1 MNRLIVAISIWSL
14 VILLLPKVTLAIL
27 PPDLIVSI
35 GSQFIQLI
43 AIIGFFS
50 AALLS
55 TILLFYRQFLQIV
68 YRFRYSILIILPAIL
83 LTIGAHFAI
92 NKIQTQS
99 NNTLQ
104 IIKAAD
110 EKINRLQQVV
120 SNSYSLKQLQDYV
133 SNCDQATGTIA
144 ISLQSS
150 CTPGHL
156 FLSDTITVFGQTP
169 TGQIVIEIDANRLEK
184 VAGVFSQYFFL
195 NAFIDGV
202 DHTDYVNIIATT
214 SKIQTS
220 GFLKEFTKVS
230 AKDQSTRAAFSITV
244 EIARKTYTI
253 EIPEVTGDFITR
265 DTPDYTRIQ
274 SPAEA
279 TITVDAVSYKANAL
293 VEAVYSDDYTKKI
306 FFPDRDNQKV
316 TTSQFVLWDSLEN
329 FYLFDDTKTDSFA
342 PQYAPHTWL
351 LYKEAENKILKKAFT
366 GSYKQTVAVLGSRE
380 WTINFSEFNGAQ
392 VSLTELA
399 TFKDTG
405 GRSRFL
411 VSGTVVDA
419 QGSRNIDGV
428 VHVID

>member
-1 MNRLIVAISIWSL
+1 M
-14 VILLLPKVTLAIL
+14 
-27 PPDLIVSI
+27 
-35 GSQFIQLI
+35 
-43 AIIGFFS
+43 
-50 AALLS
+50 
-55 TILLFYRQFLQIV
+55 
-68 YRFRYSILIILPAIL
+68 
-83 LTIGAHFAI
+83 
-92 NKIQTQS
+92 
-99 NNTLQ
+99 
-104 IIKAAD
+104 
-110 EKINRLQQVV
+110 
-120 SNSYSLKQLQDYV
+120 
-133 SNCDQATGTIA
+133 
-144 ISLQSS
+144 
-150 CTPGHL
+150 
-156 FLSDTITVFGQTP
+156 
-169 TGQIVIEIDANRLEK
+169 
-184 VAGVFSQYFFL
+184 
-195 NAFIDGV
+195 
-202 DHTDYVNIIATT
+202 
-214 SKIQTS
+214 
-220 GFLKEFTKVS
+220 
-230 AKDQSTRAAFSITV
+230 
-244 EIARKTYTI
+244 
-253 EIPEVTGDFITR
+253 TGDFITR

-316 TTSQFVLWDSLEN
+316 TTSQFVLWDSLGN
-329 FYLFDDTKTDSFA
+329 FYLFDDTKTDSFV

-366 GSYKQTVAVLGSRE
+366 GSYKQTVALLGSRE